1 MDELEKVNNKYK
13 ELKEKNDN
21 LIHNLNNYINKLR
34 NEIDNIKLILEK
46 QPFTILRSEDYY
58 KGQEMEKRK
67 VAITIN
73 SILAGEWNIDESG
86 NIIEISK
93 TKMEEL

>member
-1 MDELEKVNNKYK
+1 
-13 ELKEKNDN
+13 
-21 LIHNLNNYINKLR
+21 
-34 NEIDNIKLILEK
+34 
-46 QPFTILRSEDYY
+46 
-58 KGQEMEKRK
+58 MEKRK

>member
-13 ELKEKNDN
+13 ELKEKNDK
-21 LIHNLNNYINKLR
+21 LIHNLNNYTNKLR
-34 NEIDNIKLILEK
+34 NEIENIKLILEK
-46 QPFTILRSEDYY
+46 QPFTILHSEDYY

-67 VAITIN
+67 VAITLI

-86 NIIEISK
+86 NIIEVSK
-93 TKMEEL
+93 T